1 MRREVEYFEKPGPE
15 NVVTCINLVVN
26 LVSEGYQ
33 DVVVASTSGQT
44 GLLAARSLKGKG
56 ANLVVVGHNVGF
68 REPNQREFSEEARG
82 EILALGGHVYIGT
95 ILTHSLETGLAAKF
109 SGTYP
114 TILIA
119 NTLRRLGHGIK
130 VCCEIVMEACDAG
143 LIPEGKDVLA
153 VGGTAYG
160 ADTVCIISSYA
171 SKRFLQLK
179 IRQIL
184 AKPKDW

>member
-1 MRREVEYFEKPGPE
+1 MMKREVEYFEKPGPQ
-15 NVVTCINLVVN
+15 NVETCINLVGN

-33 DVVVASTSGQT
+33 DVVVASTSGKT
-44 GLLAARSLKGKG
+44 GLLAARSLQGKG

-68 REPNQREFSEEARG
+68 REPNQREFSEEARR
-82 EILALGGHVYIGT
+82 EIVELSGHIYIGT

-130 VCCEIVMEACDAG
+130 VCCEIVMEACDGG
-143 LIPEGKDVLA
+143 LIPEGKHVVA
-153 VGGTAYG
+153 VGGTVKG
-160 ADTVCIISSYA
+160 ADTVAIIKSAA
-171 SKRFLQLK
+171 SNRFLDLYVSE
-179 IRQIL
+179 IV
-184 AKPKDW
+184 AKPR